1 MWSFLALLTVASGKM
16 PPFQLLAVCF
26 AIGSI
31 PGIVVLLLRPER
43 LQLLR
48 QPAKVWITGIAGLF
62 GYHFL
67 YFTAL
72 RHARRFVGKQAVT
85 DYLRELSEEDLGE
98 ARKLLE
104 KAGREHE
111 TLILTGQVAGAI
123 AKAADDGKFD
133 LLVLGSK
140 GRGGLKD
147 LLIGSVARRVSEIS
161 KVPVLLVK

>member
-1 MWSFLALLTVASGKM
+1 MKLLVAIDGSKNSLRAAKYAL
-16 PPFQLLAVCF
+16 QLVEALREG
-26 AIGSI
+26 GSI
-31 PGIVVLLLRPER
+31 ALISV
-43 LQLLR
+43 
-48 QPAKVWITGIAGLF
+48 
-62 GYHFL
+62 HDD
-67 YFTAL
+67 TAL
-72 RHARRFVGKQAVT
+72 RHARRFVGKQAVA

-111 TLILTGQVAGAI
+111 TLILTGQVAAAI

-133 LLVLGSK
+133 LLILGSK

>member
-1 MWSFLALLTVASGKM
+1 MKLLVAIDGSKNSLRAAKYAL
-16 PPFQLLAVCF
+16 QLVEALREG
-26 AIGSI
+26 GSI
-31 PGIVVLLLRPER
+31 TLISV
-43 LQLLR
+43 
-48 QPAKVWITGIAGLF
+48 
-62 GYHFL
+62 HDD
-67 YFTAL
+67 TAL